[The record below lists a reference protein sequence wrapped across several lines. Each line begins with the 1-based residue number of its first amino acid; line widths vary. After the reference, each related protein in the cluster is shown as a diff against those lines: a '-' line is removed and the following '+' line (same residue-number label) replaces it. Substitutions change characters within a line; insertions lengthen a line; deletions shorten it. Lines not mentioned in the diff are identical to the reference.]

1 MNSQGKEAWPV
12 KTVVKISVLGVISFS
27 LMFLKT
33 PLWFTPPFL
42 KFDISDLPSV
52 IGAFAMGP
60 GTGVWIQLIKNTLN
74 VLVEGTVTNGVG
86 EFSNFLVGSVLAYV
100 SGFVYHRRKAFKN
113 ALLGLG
119 LGVLAMVTFAT
130 LSNYYVMFPLFAKV
144 FGWEL
149 DKIVSMGS
157 KVNKYVVDYK
167 SLMLYAVIPFNLLKG
182 AAVSLAAVLV
192 YKRISPL
199 LHR

>member
-1 MNSQGKEAWPV
+1 MCIRDRGKEAWPV

-74 VLVEGTVTNGVG
+74 VL
-86 EFSNFLVGSVLAYV
+86 
-100 SGFVYHRRKAFKN
+100 
-113 ALLGLG
+113 
-119 LGVLAMVTFAT
+119 
-130 LSNYYVMFPLFAKV
+130 
-144 FGWEL
+144 
-149 DKIVSMGS
+149 D
-157 KVNKYVVDYK
+157 
-167 SLMLYAVIPFNLLKG
+167 
-182 AAVSLAAVLV
+182 V
-192 YKRISPL
+192 YKRQTFTWRPGKPFSDFP
-199 LHR
+199 